1 MKYSSRLGCPDFTH
15 PNCPPQPKTGIS
27 GSLFFPDEAIFSGH
41 PRFKTLVQNIR
52 ARRGRKVI
60 INIPVFKDVKTADP
74 FVESF
79 PPEVD
84 VNGEAAA
91 ASKSDYVYMDAMGF
105 GMGCCC
111 LQVVIQAFIHSES
124 YLY

>member
-1 MKYSSRLGCPDFTH
+1 M
-15 PNCPPQPKTGIS
+15 
-27 GSLFFPDEAIFSGH
+27 
-41 PRFKTLVQNIR
+41 QNIR

-79 PPEVD
+79 APEVD

-91 ASKSDYVYMDAMGF
+91 ASKPDCIYMDANAF
-105 GMGCCC
+105 GSGCCC
-111 LQVVIQAFIHSES
+111 LQVSIHSLIDTKS